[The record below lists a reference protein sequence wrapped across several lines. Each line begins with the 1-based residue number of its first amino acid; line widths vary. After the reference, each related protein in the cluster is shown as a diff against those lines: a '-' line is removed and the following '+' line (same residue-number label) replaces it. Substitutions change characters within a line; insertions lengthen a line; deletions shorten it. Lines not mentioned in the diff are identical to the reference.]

1 MPTIIAIITGAVVG
15 AILALGIYLT
25 VRKII
30 LKGRKNDIIEQ
41 AQIEAEGI
49 KKEKILQAKEK
60 FLQLKSEH
68 DKYVNDKNAQL
79 RETESRLKQKENT
92 LNQQNG
98 ELQKKLA
105 EAENLKKSLAG
116 QRDSLDRKSKEYDT
130 LKAEAV
136 KQITIQ

>member
-92 LNQQNG
+92 LNWQRQRTSRNP
-98 ELQKKLA
+98 LQASVTALTERA
-105 EAENLKKSLAG
+105 KS
-116 QRDSLDRKSKEYDT
+116 
-130 LKAEAV
+130 
-136 KQITIQ
+136 TIPLRQKP

>member
-60 FLQLKSEH
+60 IDKMLKAL
-68 DKYVNDKNAQL
+68 DKCIAQL
-79 RETESRLKQKENT
+79 ER
-92 LNQQNG
+92 
-98 ELQKKLA
+98 
-105 EAENLKKSLAG
+105 
-116 QRDSLDRKSKEYDT
+116 
-130 LKAEAV
+130 
-136 KQITIQ
+136 